1 MRVFAAVGAV
11 ALMTVSIAQPDP
23 SAIADAAIISA
34 VSAMRPCR
42 LRAHHGHSRGLLHG
56 FVRLHSGL
64 TVLSLSF
71 MVFRPPPPLHPPQ
84 PAATAWGFLSSVY
97 RLNRA

>member
-34 VSAMRPCR
+34 ASAIRPCLR
-42 LRAHHGHSRGLLHG
+42 LAHHGHSLGRLHG

-64 TVLSLSF
+64 TVL
-71 MVFRPPPPLHPPQ
+71 
-84 PAATAWGFLSSVY
+84 
-97 RLNRA
+97 